1 MKKILL
7 ITTIFISFSVLAETK
22 TAAGSGYW
30 DAITWSPTGE
40 PDSDDD
46 VIIPDGITVIINDAA
61 KTIRSLTI
69 QNDGS
74 NSNPGTLKNNYPL
87 TITGASSTDSTISGK
102 LEVNSTATLSESNVT
117 IGSEGIIT
125 IFAGKQ
131 LIFSSSS
138 SSITNDGVVTLNS
151 SSSLFS
157 SLIYKGSS
165 VVEVTY
171 KRSISGVTSA
181 WDLIGSPVSGETAS
195 DIVAQTAIANN
206 GSNFGIG
213 VYNNGSG
220 TDDTS
225 GYGQWTTFTGD
236 DATFH
241 GTLYPGRGYQMA
253 TDGSTNSEIDFTGNL
268 VTSTVTYA
276 ITEGDSSGDAPSVA
290 GTRFNLL
297 ANPYTSYISVN
308 SNAASASSNGTT
320 GLLSV
325 TNLAKLHANNQAI
338 YVWNGT
344 DYTTIGTST
353 SAANATIAPG
363 QGFFIGGK
371 YDDGAQSFSI
381 PLSIMSEDGSDDGIS
396 GDIINDD
403 RAELFIRLF
412 QYDLEKRTEIYFLE
426 NGSDNFTSAD
436 AGGFQLNNNSIYSR
450 VVSGE
455 NNVDLAIQTLN
466 IDEVNDKVIP
476 LGINAEAGEEAIISI
491 SHNTTNPSTYVYL
504 EDALEGTFTNLKE
517 TDFVITPDSDL
528 QGVGR
533 FFIHTTASTM
543 SNEDATTNLLNVFK
557 LDRNNFITVEG
568 LSTESNQTNLKLYN
582 ILGKEVL
589 STTLANNTNTQT
601 ISTEGLS
608 TGIYVIKLESGNNL
622 LTKKLIIK

>member
-7 ITTIFISFSVLAETK
+7 IVTLIISISVFAETK
-22 TAAGSGYW
+22 TAAGTGYW
-30 DAITWSPTGE
+30 NAITWSPAGE

-74 NSNPGTLKNNYPL
+74 NSDPGTLKNNYPL
-87 TITGASSTDSTISGK
+87 TITGASSTDSSIEGTLQVNNTIIF
-102 LEVNSTATLSESNVT
+102 TESNLTVSGSGT
-117 IGSEGIIT
+117 IT
-125 IFAGKQ
+125 LFAGKQ

-138 SSITNDGVVTLNS
+138 STISNSGQIDINS
-151 SSSLFS
+151 SSSEFA

-165 VVEVTY
+165 TVQVSY
-171 KRSISGVTSA
+171 KRSISGVDTS

-195 DIVAQTAIANN
+195 DIVAQTALATN

-213 VYNNGSG
+213 VYNNGSE

-236 DATFH
+236 DATVH
-241 GTLYPGRGYQMA
+241 GALASGKGYQMA
-253 TDGSTNSEIDFTGNL
+253 TDGDTNSEIDFTGNL
-268 VTSTVTYA
+268 VNSTVTFS

-371 YDDGAQSFSI
+371 YADGSQSFSI
-381 PLSIMSEDGSDDGIS
+381 PLSVMSEDGSDDGIS

-403 RAELFIRLF
+403 RAELFIRL
-412 QYDLEKRTEIYFLE
+412 Y
-426 NGSDNFTSAD
+426 
-436 AGGFQLNNNSIYSR
+436 
-450 VVSGE
+450 
-455 NNVDLAIQTLN
+455 
-466 IDEVNDKVIP
+466 
-476 LGINAEAGEEAIISI
+476 
-491 SHNTTNPSTYVYL
+491 
-504 EDALEGTFTNLKE
+504 
-517 TDFVITPDSDL
+517 
-528 QGVGR
+528 
-533 FFIHTTASTM
+533 
-543 SNEDATTNLLNVFK
+543 
-557 LDRNNFITVEG
+557 
-568 LSTESNQTNLKLYN
+568 
-582 ILGKEVL
+582 
-589 STTLANNTNTQT
+589 
-601 ISTEGLS
+601 
-608 TGIYVIKLESGNNL
+608 
-622 LTKKLIIK
+622 

>member
-7 ITTIFISFSVLAETK
+7 ITIIFISFSVLAETK
-22 TAAGSGYW
+22 TAAGSGFW
-30 DAITWSPTGE
+30 NSITWSPAGE

-74 NSNPGTLKNNYPL
+74 NDNPGTLKNNFPL
-87 TITGASSTDSTISGK
+87 TITGTSSTDSTISGK
-102 LEVNSTATLSESNVT
+102 LEVNSTATLTESDIT
-117 IGSEGIIT
+117 IGGDGIIT

-138 SSITNDGVVTLNS
+138 SSISNSGVITLNS

-165 VVEVTY
+165 TVAVTY
-171 KRSISGVTSA
+171 KRSISGVSAA

-213 VYNNGSG
+213 LYNNASG

-225 GYGQWTTFTGD
+225 GYGQWTTFTGN

-241 GTLYPGRGYQMA
+241 GTLASGKGYQMA
-253 TDGSTNSEIDFTGNL
+253 TDGADNSNIDFTGNL
-268 VTSTVTYA
+268 VNSTVTFA
-276 ITEGDSSGDAPSVA
+276 ITEGDSDGDAVSAA

-297 ANPYTSYISVN
+297 ANPYTSYVSVN

-338 YVWNGT
+338 YVWNGS

-371 YDDGAQSFSI
+371 YGDGHRV
-381 PLSIMSEDGSDDGIS
+381 LV
-396 GDIINDD
+396 
-403 RAELFIRLF
+403 
-412 QYDLEKRTEIYFLE
+412 FL
-426 NGSDNFTSAD
+426 
-436 AGGFQLNNNSIYSR
+436 
-450 VVSGE
+450 
-455 NNVDLAIQTLN
+455 
-466 IDEVNDKVIP
+466 
-476 LGINAEAGEEAIISI
+476 
-491 SHNTTNPSTYVYL
+491 YL
-504 EDALEGTFTNLKE
+504 
-517 TDFVITPDSDL
+517 
-528 QGVGR
+528 
-533 FFIHTTASTM
+533 
-543 SNEDATTNLLNVFK
+543 
-557 LDRNNFITVEG
+557 
-568 LSTESNQTNLKLYN
+568 
-582 ILGKEVL
+582 
-589 STTLANNTNTQT
+589 
-601 ISTEGLS
+601 
-608 TGIYVIKLESGNNL
+608 
-622 LTKKLIIK
+622 